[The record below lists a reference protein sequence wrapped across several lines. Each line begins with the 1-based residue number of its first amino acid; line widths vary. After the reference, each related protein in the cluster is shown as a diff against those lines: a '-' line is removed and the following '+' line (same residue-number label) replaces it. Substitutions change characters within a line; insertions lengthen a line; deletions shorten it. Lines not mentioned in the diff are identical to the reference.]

1 MPAISKYKEFQKSR
15 TTEEL
20 FNSALE
26 HIKEEKHASAFT
38 ILRNN
43 VYLKEHT
50 SLTGINCIG
59 SNGTQI
65 GTEIDFV
72 INNQHE
78 KTLIYNH
85 CYKPG
90 LSEQK

>member
-1 MPAISKYKEFQKSR
+1 MPATSKYTELQKSR
-15 TTEEL
+15 TNEEL

-26 HIKEEKHASAFT
+26 HIKEKKHASAFT

-50 SLTGINCIG
+50 SLTCINCIG
-59 SNGTQI
+59 PNGTQT

-72 INNQHE
+72 INDQHE
-78 KTLIYNH
+78 KTLICNH
-85 CYKPG
+85 CYKHG